1 MMTASQLRLR
11 QVVSWL
17 VVGVFVA
24 GFFVTPIG
32 AVTGPTLGLW
42 FIGTQRPRRG
52 LVWMLGFSLAPD
64 LIRHARELLSGQ
76 AGSGFLLAGTL
87 ALSAIFGVLPFLLH
101 RLIGPRLGGAWVIF
115 PFPCA
120 VLSFAWMAH
129 AVLQGRY
136 AALAPRGPGM
146 QTFLAAGCAAA
157 LLWAWN
163 QPSFRADR
171 FKNVTRYATV
181 FGFLILYAATP
192 ANLLSAAQ
200 APAVFGAIGTAAC
213 GMLGMWALRVRGGDV
228 RWSARSESVALLR
241 SPISGEPL
249 HVEGNGSR
257 EFLMSSSGERFP
269 IDGNI
274 PVFVRQQDVAGPN
287 LKYNHLYQTIG
298 GFYDDSQRVVCAL
311 TGMNRDAY
319 VMKYLG
325 RLEVRPGDLVL
336 ETSVGTGLNFQYLP
350 REIRRMGLDLSAAM
364 LDACRL
370 NLQRWK
376 MDADLVRGNAESLPF
391 ADDAFDVVFHVGGI
405 NFFSDRGR
413 AIREMIRV
421 AKPGSLILIA
431 DETEEH
437 VQRAYENI
445 PVTREYFKDRTEAV
459 AAPMDLIPEGME
471 EIRLETIQNGRFYAL
486 TFRKPRVSGQ
496 AVAPAN
502 SACASALK

>member
-1 MMTASQLRLR
+1 MMNASQLRLR

-17 VVGVFVA
+17 IVGVFVA
-24 GFFVTPIG
+24 GFFVAPIG
-32 AVTGPTLGLW
+32 ALTGPTLGLW

-64 LIRHARELLSGQ
+64 LIRHARELFSGQ
-76 AGSGFLLAGTL
+76 AGSAFMLAGTL
-87 ALSAIFGVLPFLLH
+87 LFSAVFGVLPFLFH
-101 RLIGPRLGGAWVIF
+101 RLIGPRLAGAWVIL

-120 VLSFAWMAH
+120 VLSSAWMAH

-136 AALAPRGPGM
+136 ADLAPRGPDIRA
-146 QTFLAAGCAAA
+146 FLAAGAAA
-157 LLWAWN
+157 TLLWVWN
-163 QPSFRADR
+163 QPSFRAAR
-171 FKNVTRYATV
+171 FKDVTRYAAV
-181 FGFLILYAATP
+181 FGLLVLYAAMR
-192 ANLLSAAQ
+192 ANLLPAAE
-200 APAVFGAIGTAAC
+200 APLIFGGIGTVVC
-213 GMLGMWALRVRGGDV
+213 VMLGLWAVRVRGGDI
-228 RWSARSESVALLR
+228 RWSARPESVALLR
-241 SPISGEPL
+241 SPISGERL
-249 HVEGNGSR
+249 HVEGSGSS
-257 EFLMSSSGERFP
+257 ELLMSSSGERFP

-274 PVFVRQQDVAGPN
+274 PVFVRPQDVTGQN

-311 TGMNRDAY
+311 TGMDRDAY

-325 RLEVRPGDLVL
+325 RLEVRPGDRVL

-376 MDADLVRGNAESLPF
+376 MDADLVLGNAEWLPF

-445 PVTREYFKDRTEAV
+445 PVTREYFKDRTETV
-459 AAPMDLIPEGME
+459 AAPVDLIPEGME
-471 EIRLETIQNGRFYAL
+471 EIRLETIQKGRFYAL
-486 TFRKPRVSGQ
+486 TFRKPGGGGEP
-496 AVAPAN
+496 VAAA
-502 SACASALK
+502 STACASALK